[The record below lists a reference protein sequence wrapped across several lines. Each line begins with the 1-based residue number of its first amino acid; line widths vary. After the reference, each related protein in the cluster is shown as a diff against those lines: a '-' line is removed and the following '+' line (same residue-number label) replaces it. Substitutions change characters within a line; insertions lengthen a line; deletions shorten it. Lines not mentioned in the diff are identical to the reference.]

1 MEAVDDCGRRTKLSW
16 LYSLLS
22 LFVGLDLE
30 QMGMFPLAIVEL
42 EMM

>member
-1 MEAVDDCGRRTKLSW
+1 MEAVDDCGRTTKLNW

-22 LFVGLDLE
+22 LFVELDLE
-30 QMGMFPLAIVEL
+30 RMGTFPWAIVEL